1 MKIKNKITS
10 MFKYK
15 KRNPKPQKL
24 DKQTYNKNNIKKKRL
39 LDLEDSTW
47 TLVKTYASSK
57 GLTVNDALE
66 EVINKQLSWIKE
78 ILEHE

>member
-1 MKIKNKITS
+1 L
-10 MFKYK
+10 
-15 KRNPKPQKL
+15 P
-24 DKQTYNKNNIKKKRL
+24 KKKRL
-39 LDLEDSTW
+39 LDLEEYTW

-78 ILEHE
+78 ILDHAQETYN